1 MADKM
6 RHLRWEY
13 DAVRCA
19 IKALDRDYEA
29 GHVDTLVYR
38 AKREKLVTR
47 MWECFYR
54 IKDEC
59 DKQRKERV
67 KNAT

>member
-6 RHLRWEY
+6 RHLRREY
-13 DAVRCA
+13 DAVCCA
-19 IKALDRDYEA
+19 INALDRDYEA
-29 GHVDTLVYR
+29 GGVDTLVYR
-38 AKREKLVTR
+38 AKREIFVTR

-54 IKDEC
+54 MKDEY

>member
-6 RHLRWEY
+6 WHLRREY
-13 DAVRCA
+13 DAVRGA
-19 IKALDRDYEA
+19 INALDRDYDA
-29 GHVDTLVYR
+29 GGVDPLVYW
-38 AKREKLVTR
+38 AQREIFVTR

-59 DKQRKERV
+59 DNQRKERS

>member
-6 RHLRWEY
+6 RRLRWEY
-13 DAVRCA
+13 DVVRGA
-19 IKALDRDYEA
+19 I
-29 GHVDTLVYR
+29 
-38 AKREKLVTR
+38 VTR

-59 DKQRKERV
+59 ENQRKERV
-67 KNAT
+67 KKEHRK

>member
-6 RHLRWEY
+6 QRLRREY
-13 DAVRCA
+13 DAVRGA

-29 GHVDTLVYR
+29 GGVDTLVYR
-38 AKREKLVTR
+38 AQREIFVTR
-47 MWECFYR
+47 MWKCFNR
-54 IKDEC
+54 I
-59 DKQRKERV
+59 RKEYDNQRRV

>member
-6 RHLRWEY
+6 WHLRREY
-13 DAVRCA
+13 DAVRGA

-29 GHVDTLVYR
+29 GGVDTLVYR
-38 AKREKLVTR
+38 AQREIFVTR
-47 MWECFYR
+47 MWKCFNR
-54 IKDEC
+54 IRKEYDN
-59 DKQRKERV
+59 QRKERD

>member
-13 DAVRCA
+13 DVVRGA
-19 IKALDRDYEA
+19 INALDRDHEA
-29 GHVDTLVYR
+29 GYVDTLVYR
-38 AKREKLVTR
+38 AKRETLVTR
-47 MWECFYR
+47 MWESFNR
-54 IKDEC
+54 IKDEY
-59 DKQRKERV
+59 DNQRKESV

>member
-6 RHLRWEY
+6 RHLRREY

-19 IKALDRDYEA
+19 INTLDRDYEA
-29 GHVDTLVYR
+29 GGIDTLVYR
-38 AKREKLVTR
+38 AQREIFVTR

-59 DKQRKERV
+59 DNQRKKRS